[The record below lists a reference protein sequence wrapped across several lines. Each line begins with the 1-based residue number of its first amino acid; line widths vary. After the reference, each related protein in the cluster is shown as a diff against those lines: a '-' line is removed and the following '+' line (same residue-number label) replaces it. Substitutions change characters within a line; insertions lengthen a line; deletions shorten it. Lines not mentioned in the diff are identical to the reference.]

1 MLEKK
6 TPLEK
11 TELLEKAAHIKIVI
25 FDIDGVLT
33 DGSLFFDNNGDEYKA
48 FNSKDGHGLRML
60 QESGVEVALITGRK
74 SELVKHRAANLKL
87 SPELVYQGYRDK
99 LPAFDDLLEKT
110 GLSNEHIA
118 YVGDDVID
126 LPIMSQVGLSI
137 AVADAHW
144 FVREHADWTTQEK
157 GGKGAG
163 REVCEFILEA
173 QGKLNIL
180 LNNYL
185 VNKHTYKR
193 C

>member
-1 MLEKK
+1 MNEN
-6 TPLEK
+6 
-11 TELLEKAAHIKIVI
+11 LEKAANIKIVI

-33 DGSLFFDNNGDEYKA
+33 DGSLFFDNQGEEYKA

-60 QESGVEVALITGRK
+60 QESGVEVALITGRQ
-74 SELVKHRAANLKL
+74 SELVKYRAANLKL
-87 SPELVYQGYRDK
+87 SPSLVYQGYRDK
-99 LPAFDDLLEKT
+99 IPAFKDLLKKT
-110 GLSNEHIA
+110 GYSKEQIA

-144 FVREHADWTTQEK
+144 FVREHADWTTTEK
-157 GGKGAG
+157 GGKGAA

-180 LNNYL
+180 FENYL
-185 VNKHTYKR
+185 KPEL
-193 C
+193 